1 MFICIAGKNNIS
13 VAVLEYLNRR
23 NKENSYQLGVVCNKN
38 ETGIDNW
45 QKSLL
50 RCAKD
55 IGVRE
60 YALEEVYGVKEQIF
74 LSLEFDQIIRVE
86 RFTDARLYNLHFSM
100 LPQYR
105 GVYTSALPILHGK
118 KKSGVTLHKIDAGI
132 DTGDIIAQKEIEI
145 NEDDTS
151 RDLYLKYIKY
161 GVRLVCANIESILRG
176 DDQAVPQPKRGATY
190 FSRHAIDYSSA
201 VIDLHQTAEQVRN
214 QIRAFA
220 FREYQLP
227 EINGRK
233 VVKADITEIRSRQRP
248 GSILLENGTQML
260 VATIDYDVIIYFDR
274 MKELHT
280 ACICG
285 EFDRVRELAAVK
297 EVINAQDSQGRSA
310 LMLAALH
317 NRKEIAKYLVLTGA
331 DPFAV
336 DYQGRNICKYAAAG
350 CYYHRDDEILLW
362 MRGLGAEE
370 R

>member
-23 NKENSYQLGVVCNKN
+23 NRENLYQLGVVCNKN
-38 ETGIDNW
+38 ETGINTW
-45 QKSLL
+45 QKSLR

-118 KKSGVTLHKIDAGI
+118 KMSGVTLHKIDAGI

-145 NEDDTS
+145 HEDDTS

-201 VIDLHQTAEQVRN
+201 VIDLRQTAEQVRN

-227 EINGRK
+227 EIHGRK

-248 GSILLENGTQML
+248 GSVLLENGTQML

-280 ACICG
+280 ACIRG

-297 EVINAQDSQGRSA
+297 EAINAKDSRGRSA
-310 LMLAALH
+310 LMLAVLH
-317 NRKEIAKYLVLTGA
+317 NRKEITEYLVLNGA
-331 DPFAV
+331 DLFAV
-336 DYQGRNICKYAAAG
+336 DHQGRSVCKYAAAG
-350 CYYHRDDEILLW
+350 SYYHRDDEIFLW

-370 R
+370 Q